1 MSTRTPSKRLSLLG
15 GALALALVSA
25 CSGSVTGGDDP
36 SADSP
41 QSDTSQASQQ
51 SQARVISNVRTG
63 AKGVDISR
71 KIRLRVAS
79 GTLQEV
85 QVTGPKGGIVQGRL
99 SPDKTRWVSTTPL
112 QAASRYRVTSTAVD
126 ADGLKKGYESGFR
139 TRALTLDE
147 QTYASFVPVDGQTV
161 GVGMPVIIRFDVPV
175 TDKASIEKHLK
186 VVSQPAQ
193 VGSFYWV
200 SSQEVHWRPQS
211 YWRPGTHVTVN
222 ADIAGVPAGN
232 GIYGQSDR
240 SIKFHVGDSLI
251 SKVDTNTDD
260 MRVFRNGKL
269 IRTIPITTGQQ
280 PKFTTRSGIK
290 VIVEKFRHKRMNS
303 ETIGID
309 PDSADGYDLDDVE
322 YAMRVTYSG
331 EFVHAAPWSVGA
343 QGSSNVSHGCT
354 GMSTANAAWFYNLSK
369 VGDVVQ
375 YTGTNKGMTLTNGFG
390 DWNTSF
396 AQYKTGSALS

>member
-51 SQARVISNVRTG
+51 SQARVTSNVRTG

-71 KIRLRVAS
+71 KIRLHVAS

-126 ADGLKKGYESGFR
+126 ADGLKKGYETGFR
-139 TRALTLDE
+139 TRTLTLDE

-193 VGSFYWV
+193 AGSFYWV
-200 SSQEVHWRPQS
+200 SSQEVHWRPKS
-211 YWRPGTHVTVN
+211 YWRPGTNVTVN

-240 SIKFHVGDSLI
+240 SIKFHVGDAMI
-251 SKVDTNTDD
+251 SKVDTNTDH

-280 PKFTTRSGIK
+280 PKFTTRSGHQGHRGE
-290 VIVEKFRHKRMNS
+290 VPPQADELRDDRHRP
-303 ETIGID
+303 EQRGRLR
-309 PDSADGYDLDDVE
+309 PRRRRVRHAGDLLR
-322 YAMRVTYSG
+322 RVRARG
-331 EFVHAAPWSVGA
+331 AVVGRRPGQLQRQPRLHRHEHRQRRLVLQPVQGRRRGAVHRHQ
-343 QGSSNVSHGCT
+343 QGHDAHQRVRRLEHVLR
-354 GMSTANAAWFYNLSK
+354 A
-369 VGDVVQ
+369 VQ
-375 YTGTNKGMTLTNGFG
+375 
-390 DWNTSF
+390 
-396 AQYKTGSALS
+396 AGSALS

>member
-1 MSTRTPSKRLSLLG
+1 MSTRTLSLRSSLLG
-15 GALALALVSA
+15 GALVLALVSA
-25 CSGSVTGGDDP
+25 CSGTSGDGDP
-36 SADSP
+36 SSDSP
-41 QSDTSQASQQ
+41 KSDTSQAAQE
-51 SQARVISNVRTG
+51 SQARVSSNVRPG
-63 AKGVDISR
+63 AKGVDIGR
-71 KIRLRVAS
+71 KIRLRATS

-99 SPDKTRWVSTTPL
+99 SADKTRWVSTTPL

-126 ADGLKKGYESGFR
+126 ADGLKKGYEAGFR
-139 TRALTLDE
+139 TRALSLDE

-200 SSQEVHWRPQS
+200 SSQEVHWRPKT
-211 YWRPGTHVTVN
+211 YWRPGTDVTVN

-232 GIYGQSDR
+232 GIYGQSNR
-240 SIKFHVGDSLI
+240 SIKFHVGDSMV
-251 SKVDTNTDD
+251 SKVDINTDH

-269 IRTIPITTGQQ
+269 IRTIPITTGGQ

-331 EFVHAAPWSVGA
+331 EFVHAAPWSVA
-343 QGSSNVSHGCT
+343 QQGNSNVSHGCT

-375 YTGTNKGMTLTNGFG
+375 YTGSNKGMTLTNGFG

-396 AQYKTGSALS
+396 AEYQKGSALS

>member
-1 MSTRTPSKRLSLLG
+1 MSTRTLSTRVSLLG
-15 GALALALVSA
+15 GALVLALVSA
-25 CSGSVTGGDDP
+25 CSGSGSGDGDP
-36 SADSP
+36 TSDSP
-41 QSDTSQASQQ
+41 HSDTSQAAQE
-51 SQARVISNVRTG
+51 SQARVTSNVRPGT
-63 AKGVDISR
+63 KGVDIAR
-71 KIRLRVAS
+71 KLRLRVAS

-99 SPDKTRWVSTTPL
+99 SADKTRWVSTTPL

-126 ADGLKKGYESGFR
+126 ADGLKKGYEAGFR
-139 TRALTLDE
+139 TRALSLDE

-193 VGSFYWV
+193 AGSFYWV
-200 SSQEVHWRPQS
+200 SSQEVHWRPKS
-211 YWRPGTHVTVN
+211 YWRPGTDVTVN

-232 GIYGQSDR
+232 GIYGQSSR
-240 SIKFHVGDSLI
+240 SMKFHVGDAMI
-251 SKVDTNTDD
+251 SKVDMNSDQ

-269 IRTIPITTGQQ
+269 IRTIPITTGGQ

-290 VIVEKFRHKRMNS
+290 VIVEKVRHKRMNS

-331 EFVHAAPWSVGA
+331 EFVHAAPWSVA
-343 QGSSNVSHGCT
+343 QQGNSNVSHGCT
-354 GMSTANAAWFYNLSK
+354 GMSTANAAWLYNLSK

-375 YTGTNKGMTLTNGFG
+375 YTGTDKGMTLTNGFG